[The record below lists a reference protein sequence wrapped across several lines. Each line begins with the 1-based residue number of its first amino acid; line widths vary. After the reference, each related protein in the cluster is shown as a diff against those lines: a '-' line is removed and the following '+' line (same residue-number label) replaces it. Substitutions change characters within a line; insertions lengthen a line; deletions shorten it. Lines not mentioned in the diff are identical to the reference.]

1 MYETHWWLFC
11 LLVLGVIILPGLDM
25 AVVLGNALA
34 GGRTHG
40 LTTLAGVVAGGACHV
55 LMAAIGISVL
65 VQWVPGAFNALL
77 TAGAVYLAWIGWSLL
92 RSRDGFGLQAPA
104 RRRTHAATFRQ
115 GLVTCLLNPKA
126 YLFMLALFPR
136 FLHPGHGTMWL
147 QMALMWVI
155 IAVTQTCVYGS
166 VALAADGASRWLEDK
181 PRANMLAMRCVGV
194 CLIAAAVATGFE
206 SWRGA

>member
-1 MYETHWWLFC
+1 MYETQWWLFS
-11 LLVLGVIILPGLDM
+11 LLVFGVIALPGLDM

-40 LTTLAGVVAGGACHV
+40 LATLAGVVTGGACHV
-55 LMAAIGISVL
+55 LMTAIGISVL

-77 TAGAVYLAWIGWSLL
+77 IAGAVYLAWIGWSLL
-92 RSRDGFGLQAPA
+92 RSKEGFGLQASA
-104 RRRTHAATFRQ
+104 RQHTHAATFRQ

-136 FLHPGHGTMWL
+136 FLHPGHGAMWL
-147 QMALMWVI
+147 QMVLMWAI
-155 IAVTQTCVYGS
+155 IAVTQIGVYGS
-166 VALAADGASRWLEDK
+166 VALAADGASRWLQDK
-181 PRANMLAMRCVGV
+181 PRANMLAMRCVGA

>member
-104 RRRTHAATFRQ
+104 RRRTHAAT
-115 GLVTCLLNPKA
+115 
-126 YLFMLALFPR
+126 
-136 FLHPGHGTMWL
+136 
-147 QMALMWVI
+147 
-155 IAVTQTCVYGS
+155 
-166 VALAADGASRWLEDK
+166 
-181 PRANMLAMRCVGV
+181 
-194 CLIAAAVATGFE
+194 
-206 SWRGA
+206 